1 MSTSERRLWWRHLVS
16 VLAFPVTM
24 TIVVPALILI
34 PGGVRLPHLSAAST
48 AGLVAVGCL
57 LIAAGVTLMI
67 WTNVLFDRVGEG
79 TLGLGDV
86 MGEPVHLVV
95 RGPYRHVRNPM
106 ITGVLCILLGEA
118 ALTASASL
126 LAWFAIFFAFQA
138 TAIKF
143 WEEPHLAKRYGGE
156 YVDYRRNVP
165 RWIPRI
171 TAWDPAPAVRRNA

>member
-1 MSTSERRLWWRHLVS
+1 MATNTRERRLWWRHLMS
-16 VLAFPVTM
+16 VLLFPVTV
-24 TIVVPALILI
+24 TIVVPALIVF
-34 PGGVRLPHLSAAST
+34 P
-48 AGLVAVGCL
+48 AGLRAGHFGAALTVALVTVGCL
-57 LIAAGVTLMI
+57 LIAAGLALMV

-79 TLGLGDV
+79 TLGLGPV

-118 ALTASASL
+118 AITGSGAL

-138 TAIKF
+138 TAIRF
-143 WEEPHLAKRYGGE
+143 WEEPHLVGRHGDE
-156 YVDYRRNVP
+156 YLAYRRNVP

-171 TAWDPAPAVRRNA
+171 SAWDPNP